1 LTAATPEQSS
11 APSSSNGHTRAL
23 PRVLGFWDVFF
34 IAVGQIIGAGV
45 VTLTGI
51 AIGMTGPSIV
61 LAYLLSAVL
70 VIAATVLIIMAG
82 ATLPATGAYYAW
94 TSRLGGGWL
103 GSMTLSLIFLAGI
116 SLSLF
121 GSSFG
126 QYLHPIF
133 PALSIE
139 AWGILLISLLCGANL
154 FGLTMASKVQ
164 MLLVL
169 ILVSALAL
177 YAGFAAPKL
186 DSALLS
192 PAFPKGAVGFITA
205 VFLLKFAT
213 GGAYLIVGLSG
224 EMHNPKRTIPIV
236 MIGATVAVAVIYSF
250 VALASVG
257 VISWTRMIDQPLT
270 VAGKE
275 FLPDWALSYF
285 LIGGAGLAI
294 CTTLNSQFIQLPR
307 TFIVASW
314 DRLIPAWVGATNR
327 FGAPWV
333 ILLGMLAVGIGPLA
347 AGLNIGEL
355 ARAATLSASFP
366 AFIVYWCVVQIPK
379 KYPKEYADSTFKL
392 SPAWL
397 WFFFTFSIISTV
409 IGIVFL
415 AQTLSGRV
423 AALFVLWI
431 IASLAYYPLRRAWL
445 ARKGFDLN
453 KLTTDRAIFETN

>member
-1 LTAATPEQSS
+1 LIAPAAKTVLADNPTATTA
-11 APSSSNGHTRAL
+11 RL

-82 ATLPATGAYYAW
+82 TTLPATGAYYAW

-103 GSMTLSLIFLAGI
+103 GSIALSLIFLAGV
-116 SLSLF
+116 SLSLY

-133 PALSIE
+133 PVLS
-139 AWGILLISLLCGANL
+139 ADVWGILLITALCGANL

-169 ILVSALAL
+169 VLLSALAL
-177 YAGFAAPKL
+177 YAGFAAPSI
-186 DSALLS
+186 DVALLT

-213 GGAYLIVGLSG
+213 SGAYMIVGLSG
-224 EMHNPKRTIPIV
+224 EMQNPQRTIPVV
-236 MIGATVAVAVIYSF
+236 MIGATIGVAVIYSF

-257 VISWTRMIDQPLT
+257 VISWTKMVDQPLT
-270 VAGKE
+270 VAGNA
-275 FLPDWALSYF
+275 FLPGWAFSYF

-294 CTTLNSQFIQLPR
+294 CTTLNSQMIQLPR

-314 DRLIPAWVGATNR
+314 DRLIPAWVGSLNR
-327 FGAPWV
+327 FSAPWV
-333 ILLGMLAVGIGPLA
+333 ILLGMLIIGIGPLL
-347 AGLNIGEL
+347 AGFDIGEL

-379 KYPKEYADSTFKL
+379 KYPEEYASSTFKL
-392 SPAWL
+392 SPVWL
-397 WFFFTFSIISTV
+397 WAFFAFSMISTLV
-409 IGIVFL
+409 GIVFL
-415 AQTLSGRV
+415 AQTLSTRV
-423 AALFVLWI
+423 AILFGLWI
-431 IASLAYYPLRRAWL
+431 ILSVAYYPLRRAWL
-445 ARKGFDLN
+445 ARQGIDLDS
-453 KLTTDRAIFETN
+453 LTTDQAIFRKD

>member
-1 LTAATPEQSS
+1 MIARAPISEQ
-11 APSSSNGHTRAL
+11 TRAL

-61 LAYLLSAVL
+61 FAYMLSAVL

-82 ATLPATGAYYAW
+82 TTLPATGAYYAW

-103 GSMTLSLIFLAGI
+103 GSITLSLIFLAGI
-116 SLSLF
+116 SLSLY

-126 QYLHPIF
+126 QYLHPIL
-133 PALSIE
+133 PALS
-139 AWGILLISLLCGANL
+139 ANGWGILIIVFLCGANL

-164 MLLVL
+164 TLLVL
-169 ILVSALAL
+169 VLLSALAI
-177 YAGFAAPKL
+177 YAGFAIPQIDTAIL
-186 DSALLS
+186 T

-205 VFLLKFAT
+205 IFLLKFAT
-213 GGAYLIVGLSG
+213 GGAYMIVGLSG
-224 EMHNPKRTIPIV
+224 EMLNPKRTIPFV
-236 MIGATVAVAVIYSF
+236 MIGATLAVAVIYSF

-257 VISWTRMIDQPLT
+257 VIPWTEMIDQPLT

-275 FLPDWALSYF
+275 FLPAWAFGYF

-314 DRLIPAWVGATNR
+314 DRLIPGWVGALNR
-327 FGAPWV
+327 FDAPWV
-333 ILLGMLAVGIGPLA
+333 ILLGMLALGIGPLL
-347 AGLNIGEL
+347 AGLNIGDL
-355 ARAATLSASFP
+355 ARAATLAASFP
-366 AFIVYWCVVQIPK
+366 AFIVYWSVVQIPK
-379 KYPKEYADSTFKL
+379 KYPDKYAASSFKL
-392 SPAWL
+392 SPFWL
-397 WFFFTFSIISTV
+397 RFFFVFSVASTL

-415 AQTLSGRV
+415 AQTLSTSV
-423 AALFVLWI
+423 VLLFGLWI
-431 IASLAYYPLRRAWL
+431 VVSVSYYPLRRMWL
-445 ARKGFDLN
+445 ARRGVDLD
-453 KLTTDRAIFETN
+453 KLTTDRAIFESV

>member
-1 LTAATPEQSS
+1 MSTTAGAREQ
-11 APSSSNGHTRAL
+11 TRAL

-70 VIAATVLIIMAG
+70 VIGATVLIIMAG
-82 ATLPATGAYYAW
+82 TTLPATGAYYAW
-94 TSRLGGGWL
+94 TSRLSGGWL
-103 GSMTLSLIFLAGI
+103 GSITLSLILLAGI

-133 PALSIE
+133 PVLSVN
-139 AWGILLISLLCGANL
+139 AWGILIISLLCGANL

-164 MLLVL
+164 MLLVIVL
-169 ILVSALAL
+169 LSALAI
-177 YAGFAAPKL
+177 YAGFAAPQL
-186 DSALLS
+186 DLALLT

-224 EMHNPKRTIPIV
+224 EMRDPKRTIPAV
-236 MIGATVAVAVIYSF
+236 MIGATLAVAFIYSL

-257 VISWTRMIDQPLT
+257 VISWTNMINQPLT
-270 VAGKE
+270 VAGKA
-275 FLPDWALSYF
+275 FLPGWALNYF

-307 TFIVASW
+307 IFIVASW
-314 DRLIPAWVGATNR
+314 DRLIPAWVGELNR

-333 ILLGMLAVGIGPLA
+333 ILLGMLLVGVGPLT
-347 AGLNIGEL
+347 AGLNIKEL
-355 ARAATLSASFP
+355 ASAATLSASFP
-366 AFIVYWCVVQIPK
+366 AFIVYWSVVKIPK
-379 KYPKEYADSTFKL
+379 KYPEEYASSTFRL
-392 SPAWL
+392 NPAWL
-397 WFFFTFSIISTV
+397 RFFFVFSIISTL

-415 AQTLSGRV
+415 AQTLSNSV
-423 AALFVLWI
+423 LILFGLWI
-431 IASLAYYPLRRAWL
+431 LTSIAYYPVRRAWL
-445 ARKGFDLN
+445 ARKGYDLDQ
-453 KLTTDRAIFETN
+453 LTTDRAIFRLESS

>member
-1 LTAATPEQSS
+1 MSTPAGAGE
-11 APSSSNGHTRAL
+11 PTRVL

-70 VIAATVLIIMAG
+70 VIGATVLIIMAG
-82 ATLPATGAYYAW
+82 TTLPATGAYYAW
-94 TSRLGGGWL
+94 TSRLSGGWL
-103 GSMTLSLIFLAGI
+103 GSITLSLIFLAGI

-133 PALSIE
+133 PVLS
-139 AWGILLISLLCGANL
+139 ADVWGIFIITLLCGANL
-154 FGLTMASKVQ
+154 FGLRMASKVQ

-169 ILVSALAL
+169 VLISALAM
-177 YAGFAAPKL
+177 YAGFAAPQIDL
-186 DSALLS
+186 ALLT

-213 GGAYLIVGLSG
+213 SGAYLIVGLSG
-224 EMHNPKRTIPIV
+224 EMLDPKRTIPVV
-236 MIGATVAVAVIYSF
+236 MIGATLTVAFIYSL

-257 VISWTRMIDQPLT
+257 VISWTNMIDQPLT

-275 FLPDWALSYF
+275 FLPGWALTYF

-307 TFIVASW
+307 IFIVASW
-314 DRLIPAWVGATNR
+314 DRLIPAWVGAINR

-333 ILLGMLAVGIGPLA
+333 ILLGMLLVGIGPLT
-347 AGLNIGEL
+347 AGLDIGEL

-366 AFIVYWCVVQIPK
+366 AFIVYWSVIQIPK
-379 KYPKEYADSTFKL
+379 KYPEEYANSTFKL
-392 SPAWL
+392 SPGWL
-397 WFFFTFSIISTV
+397 QFFFVFSVVSTL

-415 AQTLSGRV
+415 AQTLSNSV
-423 AALFVLWI
+423 AVLFGVWI
-431 IASLAYYPLRRAWL
+431 IASIAYYPARRAWL
-445 ARKGFDLN
+445 ARKGYDLDQ
-453 KLTTDRAIFETN
+453 LTTDQEIFQLESS

>member
-1 LTAATPEQSS
+1 M
-11 APSSSNGHTRAL
+11 
-23 PRVLGFWDVFF
+23 FF

-61 LAYLLSAVL
+61 IAYLLSAVL
-70 VIAATVLIIMAG
+70 VIGATVLIIMAG
-82 ATLPATGAYYAW
+82 TTLPVTGAYYAW
-94 TSRLGGGWL
+94 TARLSGGWL
-103 GSMTLSLIFLAGI
+103 GSITLSLIFLAGI

-133 PALSIE
+133 PVLSAN
-139 AWGILLISLLCGANL
+139 AWGIFIITLLCCANL
-154 FGLTMASKVQ
+154 FGLSMASKVQ

-169 ILVSALAL
+169 VLLSALAI
-177 YAGFAAPKL
+177 YAGFAAPQIDL
-186 DSALLS
+186 ALLT

-213 GGAYLIVGLSG
+213 SGAYLIVGLSG
-224 EMHNPKRTIPIV
+224 EMLNPKRTIPIV
-236 MIGATVAVAVIYSF
+236 MIGATLAVAVIYSL

-257 VISWTRMIDQPLT
+257 VISWTNMIDQPLT
-270 VAGKE
+270 VAGKA
-275 FLPDWALSYF
+275 FLPGWALNYF

-333 ILLGMLAVGIGPLA
+333 ILLGMLLVGIGPLM
-347 AGLNIGEL
+347 AGLDIGEL

-366 AFIVYWCVVQIPK
+366 AFIVYWSVVQIPK
-379 KYPKEYADSTFKL
+379 KFPDEYANATFKL
-392 SPAWL
+392 SAGWL
-397 WFFFTFSIISTV
+397 QFFFVFSIISTL

-415 AQTLSGRV
+415 AQTLSSSV
-423 AALFVLWI
+423 ALLFGLWI
-431 IASLAYYPLRRAWL
+431 VVSIGYYPMRRAWL
-445 ARKGFDLN
+445 ARKGYDLD
-453 KLTTDRAIFETN
+453 KLTTDRAIFQQE

>member
-1 LTAATPEQSS
+1 MIAR
-11 APSSSNGHTRAL
+11 APISEPTRAL

-61 LAYLLSAVL
+61 FAYMLSAVL

-82 ATLPATGAYYAW
+82 TTLPATGAYYAW

-103 GSMTLSLIFLAGI
+103 GSITLSLIFLAGI
-116 SLSLF
+116 SLSLY

-126 QYLHPIF
+126 QYLHPIL
-133 PALSIE
+133 PALS
-139 AWGILLISLLCGANL
+139 ANGWGILIIVFLCGANL

-164 MLLVL
+164 TLLVL
-169 ILVSALAL
+169 VLLSALAI
-177 YAGFAAPKL
+177 YAGFAIPQIDTAIL
-186 DSALLS
+186 T

-205 VFLLKFAT
+205 IFLLKFAT
-213 GGAYLIVGLSG
+213 GGAYMIVGLSG
-224 EMHNPKRTIPIV
+224 EMLNPKRTIPFV
-236 MIGATVAVAVIYSF
+236 MIGATLAVAVIYSF

-257 VISWTRMIDQPLT
+257 VIPWTEMIDQPLT

-275 FLPDWALSYF
+275 FLPAWAFGYF

-314 DRLIPAWVGATNR
+314 DRLIPGWVGALNR
-327 FGAPWV
+327 FDAPWV
-333 ILLGMLAVGIGPLA
+333 ILLGMLALGIGPLL
-347 AGLNIGEL
+347 AGLNIGDL
-355 ARAATLSASFP
+355 ARAATLAASFP
-366 AFIVYWCVVQIPK
+366 AFIVYWSVVQIPK
-379 KYPKEYADSTFKL
+379 KYPDKYAASSFKL
-392 SPAWL
+392 SPFWL
-397 WFFFTFSIISTV
+397 RFFFVFSVASTL

-415 AQTLSGRV
+415 AQTLSTSV
-423 AALFVLWI
+423 VLLFGLWI
-431 IASLAYYPLRRAWL
+431 VVSVSYYPLRRMWL
-445 ARKGFDLN
+445 ARRGVDLD
-453 KLTTDRAIFETN
+453 KLTTDRAIFESV